1 MKEKKQY
8 VLVIIL
14 ILSILL
20 VDQVVKIFVI
30 SQKQPIEIE
39 NGLLKIDYIKENENS
54 FEIGQVLTS
63 IFADLLVILILPR
76 FLLRQI
82 KNMNVATK
90 TAISFVLA
98 GAISNVIDRF
108 IRGRV
113 IKYIDISGMINS
125 FPTFNIAHI
134 FIVVGFVIFVITVGI
149 DLIKMRP
156 REEKTNFDKKD
167 TSKSN

>member
-8 VLVIIL
+8 ILVIML
-14 ILSILL
+14 ILAIFLI
-20 VDQVVKIFVI
+20 DQIVKICVI
-30 SQKQPIEIE
+30 SQSQPIEIG
-39 NGLLKIDYIKENENS
+39 NNVIKIDYIKEESN

-63 IFADLLVILILPR
+63 IFADLLVILILFR

-90 TAISFVLA
+90 ISIAFVLG

-113 IKYIDISGMINS
+113 IKYINISGIINS
-125 FPTFNIAHI
+125 FPVFNIAHI

>member
-8 VLVIIL
+8 VLVIML
-14 ILSILL
+14 ILSIIII
-20 VDQVVKIFVI
+20 DQVVKFCVI
-30 SQKQPIEIE
+30 LNQPIEIGTSVIRI
-39 NGLLKIDYIKENENS
+39 NYIEQEESNV
-54 FEIGQVLTS
+54 EIVQVLSS
-63 IFADLLVILILPR
+63 IFADLLVILILTR

-90 TAISFVLA
+90 IALAFVLG

-113 IKYIDISGMINS
+113 IKYINISGIINS
-125 FPTFNIAHI
+125 FPVFNIAHI

-156 REEKTNFDKKD
+156 REEKTNFGKKD

>member
-14 ILSILL
+14 ILAILL
-20 VDQVVKIFVI
+20 IDQIVKICVV
-30 SQKQPIEIE
+30 SNQPIKIE
-39 NGLLKIDYIKENENS
+39 SSTIKIEYIEQEESN
-54 FEIGQVLTS
+54 FEIGKILTS
-63 IFADLLVILILPR
+63 IFADLLVILILSR

-90 TAISFVLA
+90 MAISFVLA

-108 IRGRV
+108 VRGKI
-113 IKYIDISGMINS
+113 IKYIDISSMINS
-125 FPTFNIAHI
+125 FPVFNIAHI

-167 TSKSN
+167 TSKNN

>member
-8 VLVIIL
+8 VLVIML
-14 ILSILL
+14 ILSIIII
-20 VDQVVKIFVI
+20 DQVVKFCVI
-30 SQKQPIEIE
+30 LNQPIEIGTSVIRI
-39 NGLLKIDYIKENENS
+39 NYIEQEESNV
-54 FEIGQVLTS
+54 EIVQVLSS
-63 IFADLLVILILPR
+63 IFADLLVILILTR

-90 TAISFVLA
+90 IAIAFVLG

-113 IKYIDISGMINS
+113 IKYINISGIINS
-125 FPTFNIAHI
+125 FPVFNIAHI

-156 REEKTNFDKKD
+156 REEKTNFGKKD

>member
-8 VLVIIL
+8 VLVIML
-14 ILSILL
+14 ILSII
-20 VDQVVKIFVI
+20 VIDQVVKFCVI
-30 SQKQPIEIE
+30 SNQQIENSVIKINYTEQEEKNIEIR
-39 NGLLKIDYIKENENS
+39 
-54 FEIGQVLTS
+54 QVITS
-63 IFADLLVILILPR
+63 ILADLLVILILFR

-90 TAISFVLA
+90 IAIAFVLG

-108 IRGRV
+108 IKGRI
-113 IKYIDISGMINS
+113 IKYLDISGIINS
-125 FPTFNIAHI
+125 FPVFNIAHI
-134 FIVVGFVIFVITVGI
+134 FIVVGFVIFVITICI

>member
-14 ILSILL
+14 IISIL
-20 VDQVVKIFVI
+20 VIDQIVKFCVI
-30 SQKQPIEIE
+30 SNKPIEI
-39 NGLLKIDYIKENENS
+39 GTSVIKINYTEQEEKNI
-54 FEIGQVLTS
+54 EIGQVLTS
-63 IFADLLVILILPR
+63 IFADLLVILILSR

-90 TAISFVLA
+90 IAIAFVLG

-108 IRGRV
+108 IRGRI
-113 IKYIDISGMINS
+113 IKYIDISGIINS
-125 FPTFNIAHI
+125 FPVFNIAHI
-134 FIVVGFVIFVITVGI
+134 FIVVGFVIFVITVGV
-149 DLIKMRP
+149 DLIKMHP

>member
-8 VLVIIL
+8 VLVIML
-14 ILSILL
+14 ILSIIII
-20 VDQVVKIFVI
+20 DQVVKFCVI
-30 SQKQPIEIE
+30 LNQPIEIGTSVIRI
-39 NGLLKIDYIKENENS
+39 NYIEQEESNV
-54 FEIGQVLTS
+54 EIVQVLSS
-63 IFADLLVILILPR
+63 IFADLLVILILTR

-90 TAISFVLA
+90 IAIAFVLG

-113 IKYIDISGMINS
+113 IKYINISGIINS
-125 FPTFNIAHI
+125 FPVFNIAHI